1 MRRLKEDTV
10 LPRILIIEDEQDMVL
25 GLRNNLEWEGF
36 EVIAASDGE
45 EGLSCALSDR
55 PDLIL
60 LDIMLPKLSGLDV
73 CRRLRNAGKNT
84 PVIMLTARGQEIDKV
99 LGLEIGADDYV
110 TKPFSIRELLARV
123 RATLRRASC
132 NNIESDLYQFGDLE
146 LNFARYQAQKRGQPL
161 ELSPRE
167 FGMLKYF
174 VQHRGETV
182 TRDQLLDEVW
192 GYDNF
197 PLTRTVDNHI
207 ARLRQ
212 KIEDN
217 PTDPRHIITVHR
229 VGYKFLG

>member
-1 MRRLKEDTV
+1 
-10 LPRILIIEDEQDMVL
+10 LPKILIIEDEPDMVL
-25 GLRNNLEWEGF
+25 GLRKNLEWDGF
-36 EVIAASDGE
+36 DVIAAPDGDT
-45 EGLSCALSDR
+45 GLSCALNDR

-73 CRRLRNAGKNT
+73 CRRLRNSGVNT

-123 RATLRRASC
+123 RALLRRSATQVTRSQ
-132 NNIESDLYQFGDLE
+132 SYRFGEIE
-146 LNFARYQAQKRGQPL
+146 LNFASHQARKGGQPL

-174 VQHRGETV
+174 ILHRGETV

-197 PLTRTVDNHI
+197 PLTRTVDNHV

-212 KIEDN
+212 KIEKN
-217 PTDPRHIITVHR
+217 PAEPEYVITVHR
-229 VGYKFLG
+229 IGYKFLG